1 MQFLVIIIVLLLV
14 SAMLAY
20 RALVKMQRLTEIGE
34 VKKELFKGKVVY
46 KNDYSSSDESS
57 SVS

>member
-20 RALVKMQRLTEIGE
+20 RALVKMLRLTEIGE

-46 KNDYSSSDESS
+46 KNDYSSADESS
-57 SVS
+57 SES